1 MIIPS
6 KHSGYGE
13 GGRLTSTRRV
23 YDSGGG
29 SATQTQITDLPDW
42 AKPTAEGLLKDAGQ
56 LTDINKNPYT
66 PYAGQRTAQF
76 TPLQQQAS
84 AFLCCPRSPLQ
95 WPSSLHLRW

>member
-29 SATQTQITDLPDW
+29 GGGTQTSIQDLPDW
-42 AKPTAEGLLKDAGQ
+42 AKGT
-56 LTDINKNPYT
+56 N
-66 PYAGQRTAQF
+66 AQ
-76 TPLQQQAS
+76 TTTCS
-84 AFLCCPRSPLQ
+84 K
-95 WPSSLHLRW
+95 